1 MIREIVS
8 ELAWQFD
15 GTELGNRLWSIYER
29 LKCKEKALWER
40 KRKRK

>member
-1 MIREIVS
+1 MIREFVG

-29 LKCKEKALWER
+29 LKYKEKALWKKKRRR
-40 KRKRK
+40 K